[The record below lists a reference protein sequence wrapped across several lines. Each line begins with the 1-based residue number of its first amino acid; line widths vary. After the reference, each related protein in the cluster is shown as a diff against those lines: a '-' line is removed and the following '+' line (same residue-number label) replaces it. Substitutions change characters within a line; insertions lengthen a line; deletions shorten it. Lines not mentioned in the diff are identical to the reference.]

1 MNDDLQAVNESA
13 ENDDTSIVGAST
25 INDAVLSDDANEEDE
40 DAEDFES
47 VAEDDSIHSVEQYF
61 ETEHVTNGFSSVVSP
76 GTSHSCGSA
85 ILFRPCFSL
94 IRSWTDSDGRF
105 VMAEFQRHGLTFRV
119 VSLYAPN
126 RNPQRDDLFSY
137 RASMVDPSVPT
148 LVCGDFNAVFDRAL
162 DRRGSNVFDASRESV
177 RALGALF
184 SDCCIVNAWRALHPS
199 TVAFSWLGK
208 SKKIKCEA
216 YNTGYSQ
223 VVTHPSTNPARQGLT
238 SVIRRERCFPCG
250 MVVDERNVLKF

>member
-1 MNDDLQAVNESA
+1 
-13 ENDDTSIVGAST
+13 
-25 INDAVLSDDANEEDE
+25 
-40 DAEDFES
+40 
-47 VAEDDSIHSVEQYF
+47 
-61 ETEHVTNGFSSVVSP
+61 
-76 GTSHSCGSA
+76 
-85 ILFRPCFSL
+85 
-94 IRSWTDSDGRF
+94 
-105 VMAEFQRHGLTFRV
+105 MAKFQRHGLTFRV

-137 RASMVDPSVPT
+137 CASMVDPSVPT

-162 DRRGSNVFDASRESV
+162 DRRGSNVFDASRESI

-184 SDCCIVNAWRALHPS
+184 SDCCMVNAWRALHPS

-223 VVTHPSTNPARQGLT
+223 AVTHPSTNPARQGLT